1 MNNLQQENST
11 NQEEDTGIC
20 TKCTYWPMQRKIAVT
35 VIVLQ
40 NNEKQNVELQ
50 NVEFQNI
57 ELQRQITERRKLQKV
72 ELQNVELQNVESY
85 KR

>member
-1 MNNLQQENST
+1 MNNFQQENST

-20 TKCTYWPMQRKIAVT
+20 TKCTYWPMQGKIAVT
-35 VIVLQ
+35 FTLIVLQ

-50 NVEFQNI
+50 NVEFPNI
-57 ELQRQITERRKLQKV
+57 ELQ
-72 ELQNVELQNVESY
+72 NVKLQNVESY